1 MLQRYFDRSLAHG
14 ESRCVW
20 CKDPRG
26 LSLQITFIVL
36 PKVISDP
43 APAVASR
50 AIDAMMTMKNIDIAA
65 IDAAGRG

>member
-1 MLQRYFDRSLAHG
+1 MLQRYFDRSLVHG
-14 ESRCVW
+14 ESRCVG

-43 APAVASR
+43 DPAVASR